1 VATVFIPALLRDLT
15 GGADRVEVPG
25 ASVRQVVNALEAKY
39 PGMRERLCD
48 GDQLSA
54 RVQVAVDGQV
64 SRLGMLERVGEAS
77 EVHFIP
83 AIAGG
88 ALTKDCEEETAP
100 EG

>member
-1 VATVFIPALLRDLT
+1 MARVFIPALLRDLT

-25 ASVRQVVNALEAKY
+25 ASVRQVVNALEARY
-39 PGMRERLCD
+39 PGVRERICE
-48 GDQLSA
+48 GDDLSR

-64 SRLGMLERVGEAS
+64 SRLGMLERVGESS

-88 ALTKDCEEETAP
+88 A
-100 EG
+100 G